1 MMMMINIYLYLFVFL
16 QDLVTALIL
25 KKTKDYQNI
34 KGKKKRNIY
43 LIIVL
48 KNNNYHIM
56 NRNDIKNK
64 T

>member
-1 MMMMINIYLYLFVFL
+1 MMMINIYLYLFVFL